1 MSSVTVLEAV
11 PMQDN
16 IHIQDLQTFED
27 DQGRN
32 YSYMFNFEQV
42 RSAKGIDILYESH
55 EGV

>member
-42 RSAKGIDILYESH
+42 RIAKGIDISYKFN

>member
-42 RSAKGIDILYESH
+42 RIAKGIEILYESH